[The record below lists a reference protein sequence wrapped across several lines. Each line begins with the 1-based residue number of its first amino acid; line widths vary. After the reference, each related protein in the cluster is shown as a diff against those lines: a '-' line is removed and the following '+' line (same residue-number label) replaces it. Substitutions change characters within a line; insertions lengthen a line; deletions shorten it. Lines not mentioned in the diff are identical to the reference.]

1 MSDFPDGLF
10 IWLKSQH
17 LTIIGF
23 NPAFGLVSVLPEF
36 RLNVFALRPS
46 MILSI
51 YFFIPFRGP
60 ADFKAA
66 VVESCAPFW
75 LTFCLFVCLLP
86 LLSRTVFCVWVRWK
100 GGGDKGFCDASF
112 IFMLRLTRLTAHP
125 VHPVFPFWLRG
136 HVLFFYANYSARRIH
151 FRNTQAKYLIQIWCL
166 RYTFFLLYMKVI
178 T

>member
-1 MSDFPDGLF
+1 MRCVLLWFSLF
-10 IWLKSQH
+10 ISLYHFVVQRTLKPQSFKVAR
-17 LTIIGF
+17 L
-23 NPAFGLVSVLPEF
+23 FGLH
-36 RLNVFALRPS
+36 FA
-46 MILSI
+46 
-51 YFFIPFRGP
+51 
-60 ADFKAA
+60 
-66 VVESCAPFW
+66 
-75 LTFCLFVCLLP
+75 CLFVCLLA

-112 IFMLRLTRLTAHP
+112 IFMLLLTRLTAHP

-166 RYTFFLLYMKVI
+166 TYTFFLLYMKVI

>member
-66 VVESCAPFW
+66 VV
-75 LTFCLFVCLLP
+75 
-86 LLSRTVFCVWVRWK
+86 
-100 GGGDKGFCDASF
+100 
-112 IFMLRLTRLTAHP
+112 
-125 VHPVFPFWLRG
+125 
-136 HVLFFYANYSARRIH
+136 
-151 FRNTQAKYLIQIWCL
+151 
-166 RYTFFLLYMKVI
+166 
-178 T
+178 